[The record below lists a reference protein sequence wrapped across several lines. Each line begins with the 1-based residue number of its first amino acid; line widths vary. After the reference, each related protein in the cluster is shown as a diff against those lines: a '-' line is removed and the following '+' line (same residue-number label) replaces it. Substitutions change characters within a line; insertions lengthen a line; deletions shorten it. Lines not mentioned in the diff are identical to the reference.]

1 MHGPRDIQ
9 MMIYRTELWAFDEHN
24 QELLYHDGQIRQLPS
39 RHSRC
44 LKVLLDAAGSTV
56 PHETLLQDV
65 WGTTFKD
72 ASTVSAVISEL
83 RKLIG
88 CGQDGR
94 RIIVSVPKR
103 GYRLTGLPFE
113 KIVVATH
120 GAETRSIV
128 TDPAHPAVSQSDA
141 ADPSV
146 KASALPL
153 QASVSEPKAPP
164 RNQGRYWLWLGLT
177 LLVLVALLAGYRWF
191 RSFALPQLG
200 EQRVLTFEPGVET
213 DFDVSQDGN
222 MLAYVSPHQ
231 NKQLGFLK
239 NLATGSIEKLPGDFV
254 TSPTFSPDQRF
265 LVMRMH
271 DSGRCQLVR
280 VRLNK
285 APLKAETIAD
295 CGVHY
300 NWSTLAFS
308 QDQQTL
314 FFSRRNQ
321 KHGPAQLVR
330 LELQSGYQRNLTS
343 PPANGAGD
351 YAFVLSPD
359 GTQLV
364 FIRDRG
370 WQQSSIWQLDL
381 QSGETRQLY
390 QSDVMLH
397 RLSWLDAQHLLLSDE
412 VNTAYSLS
420 LTDLK
425 LTPVLTENSHLHQVI
440 ARNNQLYFARGR
452 LFVTT
457 IWQLDLASGELTAVT
472 EGQYQDR
479 SPTVAAN
486 GQLYFL
492 SDRSANRTIWRQHHN
507 QLQAVFSPPNC
518 TNITNLR
525 ATVQGDLLFLCNKQL
540 QRFHQGQT
548 SPLLPASVVVN
559 DFDIDD
565 AGSSVLYSHEQQE
578 SWSLSRLDLATGL
591 STPLQINGITPQLH
605 QGNLFFTKLRQ
616 AGLWQREGSETR
628 LVLAEFNGN
637 LGWKIVGD
645 SVVSIND
652 SNETEL
658 LIYDLNQPLAPPKI
672 IQLPG
677 RGYSLSCLHDR
688 CYLDVKQ
695 AGNSEIVQ
703 ASFRR

>member
-1 MHGPRDIQ
+1 
-9 MMIYRTELWAFDEHN
+9 MMIYRTELWTFDEHN
-24 QELLYHDGQIRQLPS
+24 QELIYQDGNIRQLPS

-44 LKVLLDAAGSTV
+44 LKVLLDADGSTV

-88 CGQDGR
+88 CGLDGR

-113 KIVVATH
+113 KVLQDEKPADHLLVDTALQALEPAGAVAVTTAVNAPVHTAVTTPASAASHAKPQRTH
-120 GAETRSIV
+120 GRWVAALMLLGATL
-128 TDPAHPAVSQSDA
+128 AV
-141 ADPSV
+141 
-146 KASALPL
+146 
-153 QASVSEPKAPP
+153 
-164 RNQGRYWLWLGLT
+164 
-177 LLVLVALLAGYRWF
+177 GYRWY
-191 RSFALPQLG
+191 LPSPVQLVG
-200 EQRVLTFEPGVET
+200 EQQVLTFEQGVET
-213 DFDVSQDGN
+213 DFDVSSDGN
-222 MLAYVSPHQ
+222 LLAYVSPHN
-231 NKQLGFLK
+231 NKQIGYLK
-239 NLATGSIEKLPGDFV
+239 NLATGSIEKLPGEFV
-254 TSPTFSPDQRF
+254 TSPTFAPDQRS

-285 APLKAETIAD
+285 APLKAETITD

-308 QDQQTL
+308 KDQQTL
-314 FFSRRNQ
+314 FFSRRTQ
-321 KHGPAQLVR
+321 KHGPAQLIR
-330 LELQSGYQRNLTS
+330 LELSSGYQRNVTS

-359 GTQLV
+359 EKQLV

-370 WQQSSIWQLDL
+370 WQQSSIWSLDL

-397 RLSWLDAQHLLLSDE
+397 RLSWLDPQHLLFSDE

-420 LTDLK
+420 LTDLT
-425 LTPVLTENSHLHQVI
+425 LAPVFTENSHLHQVM
-440 ARNNQLYFARGR
+440 ARDNKLYFARGR

-457 IWQLDLASGELTAVT
+457 IWRLDLTSGELTAVT

-479 SPTVAAN
+479 SPTVDPDH
-486 GQLYFL
+486 QLYFL
-492 SDRSANRTIWRQHHN
+492 SDRSANRAIWRQHNN
-507 QLQAVFSPPNC
+507 QLQAVVHTPNC
-518 TNITNLR
+518 VNITNLQ
-525 ATVQGDLLFLCNKQL
+525 ATAQGDLLFLCNKQL
-540 QRFHQGQT
+540 QRFHQGQI
-548 SPLLPASVVVN
+548 SALLPADVVVN

-565 AGSSVLYSHEQQE
+565 TGSNLVYSHEQQE
-578 SWSLSRLDLATGL
+578 SWHLSSLNVATGHIN
-591 STPLQINGITPQLH
+591 PLEISGIIPRFYHGDLY
-605 QGNLFFTKLRQ
+605 FTKARQ
-616 AGLWQREGSETR
+616 PGLWRRDGTEAT
-628 LVLAEFNGN
+628 LMIANFVGN
-637 LGWKIVGD
+637 LGWNIVD
-645 SVVSIND
+645 DQIITIND
-652 SNETEL
+652 SNEAEL
-658 LIYDLNQPLAPPKI
+658 LIYSLKNPLAAPKT

-677 RGYSLSCLHDR
+677 RGYSVSCLHTS

-695 AGNSEIVQ
+695 SGNTEIVQ
-703 ASFRR
+703 ASLRH